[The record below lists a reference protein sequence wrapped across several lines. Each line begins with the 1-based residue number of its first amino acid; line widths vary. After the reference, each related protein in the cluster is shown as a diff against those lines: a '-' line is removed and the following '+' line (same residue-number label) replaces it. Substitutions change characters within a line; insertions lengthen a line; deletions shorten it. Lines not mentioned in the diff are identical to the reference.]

1 MNKFRTIAV
10 ALTAI
15 LTVSSLG
22 VSTAS
27 AADLDSINSDV
38 LADVATPE
46 EKFVSSFTNTEE
58 IKIADYLIDSGVDL
72 EDAELAMQI
81 YEEGVSAT
89 STSTPEDCGLDFYST
104 DDISP
109 TRHTLAIVDL
119 SPSTAKN
126 DSILA
131 EVNTDIITSDIEF
144 SLNSVYENSN
154 IYSTCKFIY
163 DDEFV
168 TFRLVGKSVNVSSP
182 RLIAS
187 SALTFD
193 ADAVNNENDLREA
206 FDADFGKSS
215 GSVEVQT
222 YSVGDVWRDG
232 KVSATDSSTILK
244 YIVGS
249 TDLNYTYNDGETH
262 GSSVVNKLAAD
273 VNHDGSINDADVL
286 LLNKYIVGS
295 ATLN

>member
-1 MNKFRTIAV
+1 MW
-10 ALTAI
+10 
-15 LTVSSLG
+15 
-22 VSTAS
+22 
-27 AADLDSINSDV
+27 
-38 LADVATPE
+38 
-46 EKFVSSFTNTEE
+46 
-58 IKIADYLIDSGVDL
+58 SG
-72 EDAELAMQI
+72 
-81 YEEGVSAT
+81 
-89 STSTPEDCGLDFYST
+89 FYST
-104 DDISP
+104 TDISP

-131 EVNTDIITSDIEF
+131 DIDTKIITSDIEF
-144 SLNSVYENSN
+144 YLNSVYENSN
-154 IYSTCKFIY
+154 IYTTCKFTY
-163 DDEFV
+163 DDDFV
-168 TFRLVGKSVNVSSP
+168 TFRLIGKSVNVSSP

-193 ADAVNNENDLREA
+193 ANAVENMNEDTLRKA
-206 FDADFGKSS
+206 FDASFGKSS

-286 LLNKYIVGS
+286 LLNKYLVGS